1 MSFIYKKQLSGDIA
15 KLIARAKTIARKTG
29 VTMRG
34 NENSG
39 TFFGR
44 TIFGEI
50 NGSYTVI
57 NGVIKIA
64 IHKKPFMVSEAKLVS
79 AFDTYFS

>member
-1 MSFIYKKQLSGDIA
+1 MAFIYKKHLSGDKP
-15 KLIARAKTIARKTG
+15 KLIATAKTIARKTG

-34 NENSG
+34 DENSG

-50 NGSYTVI
+50 NGSYTVV
-57 NGVIKIA
+57 NEVIKIA
-64 IHKKPFMVSEAKLVS
+64 IHKKPFMVS
-79 AFDTYFS
+79 